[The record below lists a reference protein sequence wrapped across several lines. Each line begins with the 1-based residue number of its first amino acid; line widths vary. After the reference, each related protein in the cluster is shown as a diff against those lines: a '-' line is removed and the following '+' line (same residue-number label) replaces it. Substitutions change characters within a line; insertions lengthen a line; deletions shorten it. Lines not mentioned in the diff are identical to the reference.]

1 MGKWNIIHKVRYP
14 PFDHQR
20 WKPNIV
26 PIVNEKVKMNLT
38 NEQIKQSYP
47 PFRINSEEGWLL
59 ERTIVSED
67 GIEWDGTTSNFVDNS
82 EFVNLVDQQRKGW
95 YIIPNNL
102 HSVARRLIN
111 FAVILLLMTLTYLF
125 VEPILSSLGIPSL
138 GTQSIRLGLL
148 DYPVLTVVV
157 VPFLLMPL
165 LLRMVANFLDLKK
178 QQDYFKNPAKS
189 PILELDS
196 KIQSGKSLRGKC
208 IIPERRSD
216 WKSISIHWHVGTLPP
231 SRLALVELSGRKL
244 EDQPPVGLS
253 TPLPHHWEEGLD
265 DGTAGGEDAPM
276 ERQDIPGGVFLR
288 PMRFSEEGGGQEL
301 DEDGNFE
308 LSPPVNNWPG
318 SVNSELLRVHWEI
331 VVKIKRQK
339 NMPLLWVMPI
349 QVNFPTEDINLEN
362 LNVND
367 SRTEHFYIGKR

>member
-20 WKPNIV
+20 WKPSIV

-157 VPFLLMPL
+157 LPFLLMPL

-301 DEDGNFE
+301 GEDGTFE

>member
-331 VVKIKRQK
+331 VVKIKRLK

-349 QVNFPTEDINLEN
+349 QVNFPTENINLEN

>member
-157 VPFLLMPL
+157 IPFLLMPL

>member
-20 WKPNIV
+20 WKANSV
-26 PIVNEKVKMNLT
+26 PIVEDKVSMNLT
-38 NEQIKQSYP
+38 SEQIEQKYP
-47 PFRINSEEGWLL
+47 PFLIKSEEGWLL
-59 ERTIVSED
+59 ERRIVSEKGVQWNGESSTLLD
-67 GIEWDGTTSNFVDNS
+67 DSK
-82 EFVNLVDQQRKGW
+82 FVNLVDQQRSGW

-102 HSVARRLIN
+102 HSVARRLIH
-111 FAVILLLMTLTYLF
+111 FAVILLLITLTYLF
-125 VEPILSSLGIPSL
+125 VEPILSALGIPSL

-189 PILELDS
+189 PILELE
-196 KIQSGKSLRGKC
+196 KGIQSGQSLRGKC
-208 IIPERRSD
+208 IIPERRPD

-231 SRLALVELSGRKL
+231 SRIALVELSGRKL
-244 EDQPPVGLS
+244 DHQPPVGLS

-288 PMRFSEEGGGQEL
+288 PMRFSEEGVGQIL
-301 DEDGNFE
+301 DENGKFE
-308 LSPPVNNWPG
+308 LPPPENNWPG
-318 SVNSELLRVHWEI
+318 SVNSELLRVHWE
-331 VVKIKRQK
+331 VVIKIKRKK

-349 QVNFPTEDINLEN
+349 RVNFPESFVELEN

>member
-20 WKPNIV
+20 WKPSIV
-26 PIVNEKVKMNLT
+26 PIINEKVKMNLT

-196 KIQSGKSLRGKC
+196 KIQSGESLRGKC

>member
-20 WKPNIV
+20 WKPSIV